1 MICRLCGGETLKLWY
16 TQGNRNEFKFYRCQA
31 CRLVNYDVSS
41 GVDQGKYA
49 DVYVD
54 PHDKLAPRN
63 KGQSST
69 AQFITSHLNSRGKAL
84 EIGCGNGRVLLLLRN
99 AGWDVRGL
107 ELSDFLA
114 KAVKETLDIDVDT
127 ADFLQYHPQKN
138 RSYDLVVLR
147 HVLEHL
153 PDCVPA
159 LKFIHALLTPGG
171 YAVME
176 FPNIDA
182 LGLGWK
188 RLLRKTGIYRK
199 RYPKNYVP
207 GHVNEFSRKPF
218 EILAEKTGFE
228 VLVWETYSLKP
239 LHNFFYTRLPI
250 GNKARTII
258 RKVAE
263 SRASEVIEP

>member
-1 MICRLCGGETLKLWY
+1 MICRLCGSENLKLWY
-16 TQGNRNEFKFYRCQA
+16 TQGNHNEFNFYRCQT

-54 PHDKLAPRN
+54 PHDPLAPQN
-63 KGQSST
+63 KGQSLT
-69 AQFITSHLNSRGKAL
+69 AQFITSHLKSRGKAL

-99 AGWDVRGL
+99 AGWNVRGL

-114 KAVKETLDIDVDT
+114 TAVQETLGIKVHT
-127 ADFLQYHPQKN
+127 ANFLQYHQREKGGYN
-138 RSYDLVVLR
+138 LVVLR

-153 PDCVPA
+153 TDCVST
-159 LKFIHALLTPGG
+159 LTSINTLLAPGG
-171 YAVME
+171 HAVME

-182 LGLGWK
+182 LGLRWK

-199 RYPKNYVP
+199 RYPRKYVP

-218 EILAEKTGFE
+218 EILTKMTGFE
-228 VLVWETYSLKP
+228 VLLWETYSLKP
-239 LHNFFYTRLPI
+239 FHNFIYNRLPI

-258 RKVAE
+258 RKVADSNVTE
-263 SRASEVIEP
+263 NGD